1 MPFKLFPRYRRPSL
15 NTILG
20 VTQAKRS
27 LSRKLGLATLRD
39 PTTPLK
45 NLERR
50 ELRKVGYYSEPLKA
64 ARALGLLKRGGCGLL
79 LILPLLVTALLLA
92 VLTS

>member
-1 MPFKLFPRYRRPSL
+1 MPFKIFPRYRRPSL
-15 NTILG
+15 GSLLG
-20 VTQAKRS
+20 VTQAKRNI
-27 LSRKLGLATLRD
+27 SRKLGLATLRD

-64 ARALGLLKRGGCGLL
+64 ARAFGLLKRGGCGLL
-79 LILPLLVTALLLA
+79 LVTGLLLAALLLA
-92 VLTS
+92 TY